1 MPLFRRT
8 YHSYTDEA
16 LMQAIAQRQERA
28 FAELYERYST
38 RMYRFFFR
46 MLQRDAARA
55 EDFTQ
60 ELFLKIIEKPHLF
73 NPEKR
78 FKTWVYTLATN
89 LCRNEFRRPP
99 LPEPEPVDIWANEL
113 PDMPEPDW
121 LETRLRQQITALP
134 DAQRQCFVLR
144 YQEGLTVP
152 EISEILDCPEGT
164 VKSRL
169 HHAIRQLRTQL
180 AGTYF

>member
-8 YHSYTDEA
+8 YQNYTDEA

-28 FAELYERYST
+28 FAELYDRYSS
-38 RMYRFFFR
+38 RMYRFIFR
-46 MLQRDAARA
+46 MLHRDASRA
-55 EDFTQ
+55 EDLTQ

-73 NPEKR
+73 NPER
-78 FKTWVYTLATN
+78 DFKTWVYTLATN

-99 LPEPEPVDIWANEL
+99 LPEPEPADIWVEEL
-113 PDMPEPDW
+113 PGIQDQDW
-121 LETRLRQQITALP
+121 LESRLHHQIGLLP

-152 EISEILDCPEGT
+152 EIAEILECPEGT

>member
-1 MPLFRRT
+1 MRLFRRT
-8 YHSYTDEA
+8 YQSYTDEA
-16 LMQAIAQRQERA
+16 LMQAIASRQERA
-28 FAELYERYST
+28 FAELYDRYSS
-38 RMYRFFFR
+38 RIYRFIFR
-46 MLQRDAARA
+46 MLQRDDARA
-55 EDFTQ
+55 EDLTQ

-73 NPEKR
+73 NPEKS
-78 FKTWVYTLATN
+78 FKTWVYTLAAN

-99 LPEPEPVDIWANEL
+99 LPEPEPVDIWTADL
-113 PDMPEPDW
+113 PEISDTDW
-121 LETRLRQQITALP
+121 LEQKLRLQISLLP

-152 EISEILDCPEGT
+152 EIAEILDCPEGT